1 MTSAQRNYAPEEF
14 GRLSPRVSQK
24 PPSRLAPAKPPSRL
38 ASILSMLRGNQDLLR
53 NAGSLAA
60 TTGVTSALGFGYWIY
75 AAHVFPLKAVG
86 YGSAAIS
93 AMTLLG
99 TIGMFGL
106 GTMLIGELPRRESRG
121 GLMMAA
127 FIAAFLGSLVLGVGF
142 ALASLA
148 FGSHFVEISGTFGR
162 MAIFSFGVAITGVTL
177 VFDDATIGL
186 MRGGLQLTRNV
197 AVSIAKMAALPACA
211 LILHDA
217 FGVGIMLAWVL
228 GTVVSI
234 IPVIVIVKRGG
245 GRILH
250 RPDWKSF
257 WRLGKVTLAHNWL
270 NLAIATPVKL
280 IPVLVVVVVSPSSNA
295 AYYIASMLASFL
307 FMVPMHLSTVLFAIA
322 SAAPEMIAEKLRF
335 VLRMSVAIGVP
346 GGLILGL
353 IAHFVLS
360 IFGSSYATLAT
371 GPLWIL
377 IASYIP
383 GLPNTVYIAV
393 CRATG
398 KVNQAAIFLTVAA
411 VVQMAA
417 IVVGGKLDGLYG
429 LSYGMLGVA
438 ILEALVTTPP
448 VLRAAYGSAA
458 VRSAA
463 APATGVRTRMTGSHA
478 RVTGAHAR
486 VTGAQQRRRSP
497 AAEEAL
503 RLRQEAGLAALF
515 AVATSVAPETHRP
528 RPNPAATTAQPW
540 HAGATRPTSTDQVN
554 VRHRRPA
561 VAATSANRAMGD
573 TSWWPDVD
581 EPTFHARQD
590 AGMAALIAVAT
601 HAARF

>member
-1 MTSAQRNYAPEEF
+1 MTNAHYNYVPDEF
-14 GRLSPRVSQK
+14 EGRLPLIPQK
-24 PPSRLAPAKPPSRL
+24 PPSRLVAIRD
-38 ASILSMLRGNQDLLR
+38 MLRGNQDLLR

-60 TTGVTSALGFGYWIY
+60 TTGVTSVLGFGYWIY
-75 AAHVFPLKAVG
+75 AARVFPQQAVG

-127 FIAAFLGSLVLGVGF
+127 FIAAFIGSFILGAGF
-142 ALASLA
+142 ALVSMS
-148 FGSHFVEISGTFGR
+148 FGNHFMEISGTLGR

-211 LILHDA
+211 LILHDM
-217 FGVGIMLAWVL
+217 FGVGILLAWVL

-234 IPVIVIVKRGG
+234 IPVIVIVKRRG

-257 WRLGKVTLAHNWL
+257 RRLGKVTLAHNWL

-280 IPVLVVVVVSPSSNA
+280 IPVLVVIVVSPSSNA
-295 AYYIASMLASFL
+295 AYYIAYMLASFL

-335 VLRMSVAIGVP
+335 VLRMSVTIGVP
-346 GGLILGL
+346 AGLILGL
-353 IAHFVLS
+353 MAHTVLS
-360 IFGSSYATLAT
+360 IFGSSYASLAT
-371 GPLWIL
+371 GPLWIM
-377 IASYIP
+377 IVSYIP

-398 KVNQAAIFLTVAA
+398 RVNQAAIFLTAAA

-417 IVVGGKLDGLYG
+417 VVVGGKLDGLYG

-438 ILEALVTTPP
+438 ILEALVTTPA
-448 VLRAAYGSAA
+448 VLRAAYGSAP

-463 APATGVRTRMTGSHA
+463 APATGG
-478 RVTGAHAR
+478 
-486 VTGAQQRRRSP
+486 QRQLQTP
-497 AAEEAL
+497 ASADAL

-515 AVATSVAPETHRP
+515 ELATSVAPDRSRP
-528 RPNPAATTAQPW
+528 KPDLAATTAEAW
-540 HAGATRPTSTDQVN
+540 NLGATPPTPTGQGHG
-554 VRHRRPA
+554 RHRRPA
-561 VAATSANRAMGD
+561 VAATAANPALSD
-573 TSWWPDVD
+573 TSRGPDLD
-581 EPTFHARQD
+581 DPTSHALQD
-590 AGMAALIAVAT
+590 AGLAALIAGAT

>member
-1 MTSAQRNYAPEEF
+1 MTNAQRNYVSREF
-14 GRLSPRVSQK
+14 GRRPPLISQK
-24 PPSRLAPAKPPSRL
+24 PPSRLAAIRN
-38 ASILSMLRGNQDLLR
+38 MLQGNRDLLR

-75 AAHVFPLKAVG
+75 AARVFPQQAVG

-93 AMTLLG
+93 AMTLFG

-121 GLMMAA
+121 PLMMAA
-127 FIAAFLGSLVLGVGF
+127 FIAAFIGSFILGAGF
-142 ALASLA
+142 ALISVG
-148 FGSHFVEISGTFGR
+148 FGSHFVEISGTLGR

-211 LILHDA
+211 LILHDM

-228 GTVVSI
+228 GTVISI
-234 IPVIVIVKRGG
+234 IPVIVIVKRRG

-257 WRLGKVTLAHNWL
+257 RRLGKVTLAHNWL

-280 IPVLVVVVVSPSSNA
+280 IPLLVVIVVSPSDNA

-335 VLRMSVAIGVP
+335 VLRMSVVIGVP

-353 IAHFVLS
+353 IAHTVLS
-360 IFGSSYATLAT
+360 VFGSSYATLAT
-371 GPLWIL
+371 GPLWIMV
-377 IASYIP
+377 ISYIP

-398 KVNQAAIFLTVAA
+398 RVNQAAIFLTAAA

-417 IVVGGKLDGLYG
+417 IVVGGKIDGLYG
-429 LSYGMLGVA
+429 LSYGMLGVG

-448 VLRAAYGSAA
+448 VLRAAYGSAP
-458 VRSAA
+458 VRSATA
-463 APATGVRTRMTGSHA
+463 RATGSHV
-478 RVTGAHAR
+478 RVTGAHSR
-486 VTGAQQRRRSP
+486 VTGAYDWMAGGPRLAPRQRPLRTP
-497 AAEEAL
+497 AETQAL

-515 AVATSVAPETHRP
+515 AVATSVAPEPNRP
-528 RPNPAATTAQPW
+528 KPNLAPTTAERLNVE
-540 HAGATRPTSTDQVN
+540 ATRPTSTSQVHG
-554 VRHRRPA
+554 RHRRSGAVP
-561 VAATSANRAMGD
+561 VAATTAHPALGD